1 VPKILV
7 IDDSKMMRLFLRRS
21 LEKAGYDVEEWVPMS
36 AMEVPDYLAGS
47 TPDLI
52 LSDYHMPGCNGATL
66 ARMVHKANPGLPLLI
81 LTAFRDEE
89 MEASLLK
96 LGVRRVLSKPIDAAA
111 LCLAVRGTLAAPD
124 PVE

>member
-1 VPKILV
+1 
-7 IDDSKMMRLFLRRS
+7 
-21 LEKAGYDVEEWVPMS
+21 
-36 AMEVPDYLAGS
+36 
-47 TPDLI
+47 
-52 LSDYHMPGCNGATL
+52 
-66 ARMVHKANPGLPLLI
+66 
-81 LTAFRDEE
+81 